1 VGGVLDLHPVDKPLA
16 ATTVKYAA
24 PLRPLRGAPAALH
37 IYISHPA
44 LRDDLRAF
52 LEHADCVV
60 RESHPQEL
68 EVEIPH
74 APSEEQARRELD
86 IYLASWQ
93 VMNRGVE
100 TYVVTYDRQARN

>member
-1 VGGVLDLHPVDKPLA
+1 
-16 ATTVKYAA
+16 
-24 PLRPLRGAPAALH
+24 LH

-52 LEHADCVV
+52 LEHADCVA
-60 RESHPQEL
+60 RECHPHEL

-93 VMNRGVE
+93 AMNRGVE
-100 TYVVTYDRQARN
+100 AYVVTHDQQTRH